1 VRVAIVGGSGF
12 IGKNL
17 RLHFEEVADRLVVV
31 DRENLE
37 PLDDIDVLIH
47 AGWAKS
53 RKPERFNPLAQQVNV
68 DFAERLAEVIRV
80 SKIPCVVGLGSQ
92 AEYVESEKLW
102 SDDSAV
108 EGLDAYSD
116 AKIKVRKILEGSTE
130 RLLWMRLFS
139 VYGWYDRND
148 WILRQ
153 VVSGVME
160 NKQVNLGSCENFWS
174 FTHIDDVVS
183 GIDAAIRSDLDGS
196 FLVTNT
202 ISKKLKYWLLD
213 AARILGDD
221 GSLLNFTDTGKGRN
235 VEGIPEKLLR
245 IGWKP
250 RISFDAGVVDFA
262 GWLARGG

>member
-1 VRVAIVGGSGF
+1 MRVAIVGGSGF

-17 RLHFEEVADRLVVV
+17 RLHFEEVADQLVVV
-31 DRENLE
+31 NRDDLK
-37 PLDDIDVLIH
+37 PLDEIDVLIH
-47 AGWAKS
+47 AGWANS
-53 RKPERFNPLAQQVNV
+53 RKPQRFNPSAQQVNI
-68 DFAERLAEVIRV
+68 DFAEKLSEVIRA
-80 SKIPCVVGLGSQ
+80 SRIPCVVGLGSQ
-92 AEYVESEKLW
+92 AEYVESDKFW
-102 SDDSAV
+102 SDDSKV

-153 VVSGVME
+153 VVGGVLQG
-160 NKQVNLGSCENFWS
+160 KQVNLGSCNNFWS

-183 GIDAAIRSDLDGS
+183 GIDAAIRSGLDGS
-196 FLVTNT
+196 FVVTNT

-221 GSLLNFTDTGKGRN
+221 GSLLNFSDTGKGRDM
-235 VEGIPEKLLR
+235 EGIPEKLLS

-250 RISFDAGVVDFA
+250 RVRFDAGVRDFA
-262 GWLARGG
+262 DWLTHGG